1 MGRLQNEVVLERLED
16 GGLFLVVDVWE
27 FVICPVG

>member
-1 MGRLQNEVVLERLED
+1 MELLQNEVVHERLGD

-27 FVICPVG
+27 CAICPVG